1 MSIEGA
7 CIYGLQYTNCAY
19 KRITNNTKMPKLQMT
34 AEEHQEFRILMQR
47 RQDEEKIRYKH
58 IKERWAEQE
67 RYKQAL
73 RYREEMNIGP
83 DEETEWEGNHGLKII
98 ESRMNYI
105 HILSKK
111 ILISET
117 EKLPILRKAVDD
129 FIKKH
134 TVVETVPAAE
144 GVVEDEE
151 EPSEPNV
158 CCPGSQEKDG
168 SSSSSESEDE
178 EDNSTEKPVVYEP
191 VVDEKWEESVRL
203 YNSYWNAMV
212 KDPAKEWDYVGIC
225 EWTGAWDEAGW
236 PQNLNWGHE
245 SKYGNKRFGKRFW
258 KEMDECRRR
267 KKKRHSGA
275 ERRPRGSGR
284 RVVY

>member
-1 MSIEGA
+1 M
-7 CIYGLQYTNCAY
+7 YGLQYTNCAY

-83 DEETEWEGNHGLKII
+83 EDETGWEGNHGLKTM

-111 ILISET
+111 ILMSET
-117 EKLPILRKAVDD
+117 EKLPVLRKAVDD

-134 TVVETVPAAE
+134 TVVEAVPVAE
-144 GVVEDEE
+144 GVVEDEVE
-151 EPSEPNV
+151 SSEPNV
-158 CCPGSQEKDG
+158 CCPGGEEKYG

-178 EDNSTEKPVVYEP
+178 DEEDESTEKPVVDEP
-191 VVDEKWEESVRL
+191 AVDEKWEESVRL
-203 YNSYWNAMV
+203 YNSYWNASAKEPV
-212 KDPAKEWDYVGIC
+212 KEWDYVGIC
-225 EWTGAWDEAGW
+225 EWTGSWDEEGW

-258 KEMDECRRR
+258 KKMNECGRRE
-267 KKKRHSGA
+267 KKRHSGA
-275 ERRPRGSGR
+275 ERRPRGYGR